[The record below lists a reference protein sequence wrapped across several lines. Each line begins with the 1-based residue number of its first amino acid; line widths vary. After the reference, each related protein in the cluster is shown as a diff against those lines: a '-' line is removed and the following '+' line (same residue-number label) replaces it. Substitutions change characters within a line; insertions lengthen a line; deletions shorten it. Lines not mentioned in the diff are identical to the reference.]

1 MSLLLIDYG
10 GFASS
15 LPELARYDLCTHIK
29 QAVTAEGV
37 PLGDQCSI
45 ASNIRRLQVYLAIS
59 PESKWHKY
67 VYKL

>member
-29 QAVTAEGV
+29 QAVIAEGV

-45 ASNIRRLQVYLAIS
+45 ASNIRRL
-59 PESKWHKY
+59 
-67 VYKL
+67 